1 MHSSKIKS
9 AKSQSDFVQI
19 NGKKT
24 IKNDDR
30 SPSARPDAIF
40 PPVFMRKPFTKNSQA

>member
-19 NGKKT
+19 NGKKKT
-24 IKNDDR
+24 IKNNDR
-30 SPSARPDAIF
+30 SPPARPDAISA
-40 PPVFMRKPFTKNSQA
+40 PVFMRKLFT